1 MVLQSLDGLR
11 PVDLRLLHD
20 ELDIVLAHICK
31 KRTVVQ
37 IQKQL
42 VFMFMF
48 REDAENRGY
57 AVNCCE
63 SGEVNECR
71 LRLLEDFLWK
81 LSS

>member
-1 MVLQSLDGLR
+1 
-11 PVDLRLLHD
+11 
-20 ELDIVLAHICK
+20 
-31 KRTVVQ
+31 
-37 IQKQL
+37 
-42 VFMFMF
+42 MFMF

-71 LRLLEDFLWK
+71 LRLLEDFSWK